1 MDEFFE
7 VLRILT
13 GKLKGIGFA
22 VIGSYNLYLQGI
34 DVNPNDLDVFVDD
47 RDMGK
52 ISRMFKGK
60 ITINKLGHR
69 EIKLKINGVEIHI
82 GSNLNE
88 TLRPPF
94 RENTVWLKKGNLKI
108 PCMSLESELS
118 FYEKVKRKKD
128 KKKIEFI
135 KERLGK

>member
-34 DVNPNDLDVFVDD
+34 DVNPNDLDIFVDD
-47 RDMGK
+47 CDMEK

-69 EIKLKINGVEIHI
+69 EIKLKINSVEIHV
-82 GSNLNE
+82 GSNLKK

-94 RENTVWLKKGNLKI
+94 RENTIWLEKSNLEI
-108 PCMSLESELS
+108 PCMSLKSELS
-118 FYEKVKRKKD
+118 FYEKVNRKKD
-128 KKKIEFI
+128 KKKIKFI
-135 KERLGK
+135 REKLVG